1 MSTSTTNASPFSAS
15 PAGAGRLAGKVAFIT
30 GAARGQGRSHALR
43 LAREGADI
51 IAIDLCGPLPTVG
64 YPLSTPDDL
73 AKTVGLVEELDRRIV
88 AAQADVRDLAS
99 LERAVADGVAE
110 LGRLD
115 IVCAN
120 AGILSSGSLA
130 DLSEEAWREM
140 IDINLSGVWRT
151 CRAAIPHLIAGGRG
165 GSIVLTSSV
174 AGLKSYPNIAHYV
187 SAKHG
192 VTGLMRTLAVELAP
206 HRIRVNSV
214 HPTQVDTDMIQNDV
228 MYRLFCPDSENPT
241 REEFAAASRATGL
254 LPVDWVEAIDVSNA
268 VLFLASE
275 DARYITGTALAIDA
289 GALIS

>member
-1 MSTSTTNASPFSAS
+1 MSTSTTGAS
-15 PAGAGRLAGKVAFIT
+15 PATASPSGAGRLAGKVAFIT

-64 YPLSTPDDL
+64 YRLSTPEDL
-73 AKTVGLVEELDRRIV
+73 AMTVDLVEELDRRIV
-88 AAQADVRDLAS
+88 AAPADVRDLAS
-99 LERAVADGVAE
+99 LEQALAVGVAE

-130 DLSEEAWREM
+130 DLTEEAWREM

-241 REEFAAASRATGL
+241 KEEFAAASRATGL

-289 GALIS
+289 GALMI